1 MNNETENIEISLQ
14 FPLSPKVVIKSMKAK
29 MNGIL
34 IISRIYEKDK
44 AIEMYNDAIS
54 SGNLGIIGHLKTDNT
69 DLFEVNIGNLHSG
82 EFIEIE
88 TEYLQNTRSKDL
100 SFSYSFNLFSIP
112 NLINKP
118 KNETPIPLYFINT
131 KNIEENVFYVPI
143 RFSAVVVCS
152 SNLTRLSSSNYEI
165 VPSFFDENTK
175 NSVSLNL
182 SNDEII
188 KNKFEKVR
196 LYFRNEG
203 IDIPHLY
210 EQYDQKL
217 DEYSYNFYFLN
228 DKRNIPIPKIADF
241 SNKVSYYEQYESNVI
256 NDSPGVF
263 YFLID
268 QSGSMS
274 GSSINISKK
283 SMKLF
288 LQSLPSGSFFDI
300 IGFGSSFKNY
310 FKCPQEYSIKNLKKA
325 NDLIDSLEAN
335 LGGTNILDA
344 LEYVFKKQST
354 NKLTSFAKS
363 VFLLTDGEVEN
374 SDNVVN
380 LVRKSTKDFRVHSIG
395 IGSDVSVNFI
405 GAVGKTGKG
414 SSHLAK
420 NLDILP
426 SLVIKALNQA
436 LMTYYTNIK
445 LTLES
450 NNILEYPRKENISL
464 LYQDEIFQY
473 SFISKNKLNQNS
485 YIEFSANDISDNK
498 IINQKF
504 NVSDIL
510 YSIPNGNEINS
521 VIAGLELKNIDLDEK
536 TSVQISKKYQ
546 VLCKYTSFFMEI
558 ENENSNYS
566 SIKKVIIPLAFK
578 KQTQEKS
585 FDISYNSGNIQ
596 RCLIIDAKSISRKN
610 MISEPNRSDFQS
622 ESVCYRKSP
631 LKI

>member
-1 MNNETENIEISLQ
+1 MR
-14 FPLSPKVVIKSMKAK
+14 K
-29 MNGIL
+29 
-34 IISRIYEKDK
+34 
-44 AIEMYNDAIS
+44 
-54 SGNLGIIGHLKTDNT
+54 
-69 DLFEVNIGNLHSG
+69 
-82 EFIEIE
+82 
-88 TEYLQNTRSKDL
+88 NTR
-100 SFSYSFNLFSIP
+100 
-112 NLINKP
+112 
-118 KNETPIPLYFINT
+118 
-131 KNIEENVFYVPI
+131 
-143 RFSAVVVCS
+143 
-152 SNLTRLSSSNYEI
+152 
-165 VPSFFDENTK
+165 
-175 NSVSLNL
+175 
-182 SNDEII
+182 
-188 KNKFEKVR
+188 
-196 LYFRNEG
+196 
-203 IDIPHLY
+203 
-210 EQYDQKL
+210 
-217 DEYSYNFYFLN
+217 
-228 DKRNIPIPKIADF
+228 
-241 SNKVSYYEQYESNVI
+241 
-256 NDSPGVF
+256 
-263 YFLID
+263 
-268 QSGSMS
+268 
-274 GSSINISKK
+274 
-283 SMKLF
+283 
-288 LQSLPSGSFFDI
+288 
-300 IGFGSSFKNY
+300 
-310 FKCPQEYSIKNLKKA
+310 
-325 NDLIDSLEAN
+325 
-335 LGGTNILDA
+335 
-344 LEYVFKKQST
+344 
-354 NKLTSFAKS
+354 
-363 VFLLTDGEVEN
+363 
-374 SDNVVN
+374 
-380 LVRKSTKDFRVHSIG
+380 DFRVHVIG
-395 IGSDVSVNFI
+395 IGSNVSLNFI
-405 GAVGKTGKG
+405 RAVGKTGKG

-485 YIEFSANDISDNK
+485 YIEFSAKDISDNK

-566 SIKKVIIPLAFK
+566 SIKKVIIPLAVK